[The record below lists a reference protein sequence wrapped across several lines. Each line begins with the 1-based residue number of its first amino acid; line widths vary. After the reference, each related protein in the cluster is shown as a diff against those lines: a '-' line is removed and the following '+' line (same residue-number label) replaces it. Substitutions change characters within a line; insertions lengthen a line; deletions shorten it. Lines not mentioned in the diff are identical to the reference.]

1 MLTVAAQFA
10 YKENIVARSSPQLFT
25 GITPSQYANLTEK
38 ARSAGIE
45 MNGNSGHASK
55 MGVEVEWHYSPERQE
70 LTLTCLRTPLFMR
83 ADDVNAKLHALVSD
97 SLEA

>member
-1 MLTVAAQFA
+1 MAQ
-10 YKENIVARSSPQLFT
+10 SSPQVFN
-25 GITPSQYANLTEK
+25 GITPAQYANLTQK

-45 MNGNSGHASK
+45 MNGNSGRASK

-70 LTLTCLRTPLFMR
+70 LTLTCLYTPFFMS
-83 ADDVNAKLHALVSD
+83 ADDVNAKLHTLVSD